1 MSYKTLHRN
10 DVKVMQT
17 FIDTM
22 VGIPKFSYPAR
33 QGSAPKPSGDFAHIR
48 LLEEYQIGIPNNIIV
63 DQDDLTTD
71 FRIISPVK
79 LRFRVGVV
87 DTDGLAS
94 SMIMHGWTQE
104 SMKVAMISAGYGF
117 VRCTPLSD
125 ETANLE
131 KEWEARQG
139 FSIELYTTRI
149 FNYTTDNIT
158 SVRVA
163 GEYHEGEYLTEIGF
177 EINE

>member
-1 MSYKTLHRN
+1 MSYKTIQRD

-33 QGSAPKPSGDFAHIR
+33 QGDAPKPAGDFAHIR
-48 LLEEYQIGIPNNIIV
+48 LIEEYQIGIPNN
-63 DQDDLTTD
+63 
-71 FRIISPVK
+71 RIISQDENTTEFQVVSPVK

-87 DTDGLAS
+87 DTDGVAS
-94 SMIMHGWTQE
+94 SMIMHGWPQE
-104 SMKVAMISAGYGF
+104 SIKQAMIKSGYGF

-125 ETANLE
+125 ETASLE
-131 KEWEARQG
+131 REWETRQG

-158 SVRVA
+158 SVR
-163 GEYHEGEYLTEIGF
+163 GTGKFYKGDYLREIEF